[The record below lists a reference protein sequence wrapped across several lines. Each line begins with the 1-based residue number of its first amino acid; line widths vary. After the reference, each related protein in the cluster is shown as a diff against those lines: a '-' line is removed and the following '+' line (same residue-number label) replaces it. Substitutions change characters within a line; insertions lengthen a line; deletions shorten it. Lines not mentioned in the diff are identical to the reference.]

1 MDLSD
6 VAAAMMHALRLG
18 QGQLSSYLPPKAP
31 VSEVTMILERLNYI
45 HALSNQCRGCLKMCA
60 ENHKAYYQAFQPGS
74 AAVCA
79 PIRTGAATKLL
90 PNHLNLFVQN
100 RRYQPS

>member
-90 PNHLNLFVQN
+90 PNYLNLFVQN